1 MFSYLLKRFGLVIL
15 IVAIF
20 SITAIGGV
28 TKNDL
33 VIPKSG
39 KIQIITLD
47 DGSSLVGRITD
58 IGDDEIKFQS
68 DLGEIT
74 IAISKI
80 VQIKEVDDTSFRE
93 GKYWFPNPNRTRLYI
108 APTGRMLNK
117 GEGYFYDTW
126 IFFPGAAYAITDNVT
141 IGAGITIFPGVDF
154 NKQLLILT
162 PKVGLNS
169 DGPVDLA
176 ISGMFIKIPVDD
188 PVTVGLINVVG
199 TVGSDD
205 NSLTVGLG
213 YGYAEGKL
221 GDKPAVILGGELR
234 FARRMSFVS
243 ENWIIPGVNDA
254 LISYGIRF
262 LGEKVSAD
270 FAFFNILDE
279 DAVFPGTPYLGLVW
293 NF

>member
-154 NKQLLILT
+154 NKHR
-162 PKVGLNS
+162 S
-169 DGPVDLA
+169 
-176 ISGMFIKIPVDD
+176 
-188 PVTVGLINVVG
+188 
-199 TVGSDD
+199 
-205 NSLTVGLG
+205 
-213 YGYAEGKL
+213 
-221 GDKPAVILGGELR
+221 R
-234 FARRMSFVS
+234 F
-243 ENWIIPGVNDA
+243 
-254 LISYGIRF
+254 
-262 LGEKVSAD
+262 
-270 FAFFNILDE
+270 
-279 DAVFPGTPYLGLVW
+279 
-293 NF
+293 